1 MSRAKSPD
9 EELDSLL
16 WEITVDAKDD
26 DEVMMGFEGFFDEQA
41 SFPCSGRVI
50 GQEVELTSI
59 GIAENRPALIATCR
73 RGDHTH
79 EVSLLDVENIDADA
93 ATSRLIA
100 AYHRWTGAR

>member
-1 MSRAKSPD
+1 MPRAKRAD

-16 WEITVDAKDD
+16 WEITVDAKDE

-41 SFPCSGRVI
+41 SFPCRGRVI

-59 GIAENRPALIATCR
+59 GIAENRPELIATCR
-73 RGDHTH
+73 HGDHTH

-100 AYHRWTGAR
+100 AYHRWAGAR